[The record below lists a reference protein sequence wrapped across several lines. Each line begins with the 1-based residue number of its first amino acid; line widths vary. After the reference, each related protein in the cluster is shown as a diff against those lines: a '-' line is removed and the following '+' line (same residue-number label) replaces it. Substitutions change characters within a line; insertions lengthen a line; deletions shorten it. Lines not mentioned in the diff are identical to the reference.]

1 MRLCC
6 SPFYFHLLRLVG
18 SKFNLQAFILTFL
31 FLTEPDFSRPRI
43 RIAPADPDFEHSLA
57 PRKLEKNKINTKTKQ
72 KQKKKITN
80 QIKAHHRQG
89 PKLANGA
96 GLATARLAHQ
106 LAAIEPS
113 PSHAKG
119 GTKSRGGEKAR
130 KTKPKYKQTHKN
142 TPCLHSAG
150 LPILQLNL
158 GPNCHLVDSSF
169 TAIAAV
175 LLND

>member
-89 PKLANGA
+89 PKLANEA

-106 LAAIEPS
+106 FATIELS

-119 GTKSRGGEKAR
+119 GTKSHGTVERKPE
-130 KTKPKYKQTHKN
+130 KTKTKYKQIQKYAM
-142 TPCLHSAG
+142 PS
-150 LPILQLNL
+150 
-158 GPNCHLVDSSF
+158 
-169 TAIAAV
+169 
-175 LLND
+175 